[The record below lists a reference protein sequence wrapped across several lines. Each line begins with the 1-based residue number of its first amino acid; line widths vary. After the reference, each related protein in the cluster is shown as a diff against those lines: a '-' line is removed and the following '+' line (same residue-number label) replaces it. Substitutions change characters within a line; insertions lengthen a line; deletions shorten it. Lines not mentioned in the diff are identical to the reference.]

1 MPQPRP
7 DGAGPGEGSVSPSP
21 LAVPARRPAG
31 AADYEGRYGMETR
44 IAAVP
49 RDAYEALSDALD
61 EALGAFR
68 RTVETRGVEMCGSE
82 ALGYAVAAGLPP
94 QMAYTV
100 SETSRYTGVSV
111 KQLYR
116 ERDEGRMRFVLPEGN
131 SRGALISVKEVDR
144 WMRECCAA

>member
-1 MPQPRP
+1 
-7 DGAGPGEGSVSPSP
+7 
-21 LAVPARRPAG
+21 
-31 AADYEGRYGMETR
+31 MEAR

-49 RDAYEALSDALD
+49 RDAYEALSDAMD

-68 RTVETRGVEMCGSE
+68 RTVETRGIEMCGSE

-100 SETSRYTGVSV
+100 KETSKYTGVSV
-111 KQLYR
+111 SQLYC
-116 ERDEGRMRFVLPEGN
+116 ERNEGRMRFMLPEGN